1 MTEPATEGAAPDG
14 RREQMLEA
22 ALDVIAERGFAN
34 TRIAD
39 VASRAGTSAALVI
52 YYFKAR
58 DLLLAEAI
66 RLSEDRWYAEGMR
79 RMAATP
85 TAAGRLEELIAMS
98 CVPDESEDDP
108 VSWVIWLDLWAQSA
122 RNDQVAMVRAEFDD
136 HWRRTIA
143 DLVREGQRSEE
154 FHPLDAEDFA
164 VTLSALIDGFAI
176 QIALEDGSVD
186 NQRAFQ
192 LTMQFAAERLGFDW
206 APHRRRPAGAGRAAD
221 RARTTT

>member
-1 MTEPATEGAAPDG
+1 VTEPATEGAAPDG

-98 CVPDESEDDP
+98 CVP
-108 VSWVIWLDLWAQSA
+108 DLWAQSA

>member
-1 MTEPATEGAAPDG
+1 
-14 RREQMLEA
+14 MLEA

-79 RMAATP
+79 RIADIP
-85 TAAGRLEELIAMS
+85 TAAGRLEELVAMS
-98 CVPDESEDDP
+98 CLPDESEDDP
-108 VSWVIWLDLWAQSA
+108 VSWVIWLDLWAQAA
-122 RNDQVAMVRAEFDD
+122 RNDQVASVRTEFDT

-143 DLVREGQRSEE
+143 DLVRDGQRSGE
-154 FHPLDAEDFA
+154 FKGIDPDDFA

-176 QIALEDGSVD
+176 QIALSDHAVD
-186 NQRAFQ
+186 NEMAFQ
-192 LTMQFAAERLGFDW
+192 LTMQFVAESLGFEW
-206 APHRRRPAGAGRAAD
+206 TARPRRPAAVRRTGARGA
-221 RARTTT
+221 T